1 MRYTFLLLAL
11 FLVHSPC
18 RAELMIV
25 ELQVVKQPRDG
36 WKYVVKE
43 GDTRTFKSDD
53 ALGGY
58 LKGLSNP
65 RDSIFLTIESEGDVP
80 IDQLSKILA
89 LARANRQGI
98 TVKRIVL
105 DTRGFNKK
113 DRR

>member
-1 MRYTFLLLAL
+1 VFLLLAL
-11 FLVHSPC
+11 LLLFPSPC
-18 RAELMIV
+18 GAELMMV
-25 ELQVVKQPRDG
+25 ELKVVKLPPNG

-43 GDTRTFKSDD
+43 GDTRTFKSDA

-89 LARANRQGI
+89 LAKANRQGI
-98 TVKRIVL
+98 TVKKIVL

-113 DRR
+113 GRK

>member
-1 MRYTFLLLAL
+1 MRYVLLVFAL
-11 FLVHSPC
+11 LFVPSPC
-18 RAELMIV
+18 RAELMVV
-25 ELQVVKQPRDG
+25 EMQVVKRPSDG
-36 WKYVVKE
+36 WNYLVK
-43 GDTRTFKSDD
+43 GDNRTFKSD
-53 ALGGY
+53 AELGKY

-89 LARANRQGI
+89 LAKENQQGI

-105 DTRGFNKK
+105 DTGWYNKP